1 MMRSSRRLFVCQRNI
16 LYIQLDL
23 HPWGEKLLLTKDL
36 IEGVVKME
44 PPKNSIEY
52 YGMQV
57 ILVNFSEADYWIYQ
71 EVWNKAKEDV

>member
-1 MMRSSRRLFVCQRNI
+1 M
-16 LYIQLDL
+16 
-23 HPWGEKLLLTKDL
+23 LLTKEL